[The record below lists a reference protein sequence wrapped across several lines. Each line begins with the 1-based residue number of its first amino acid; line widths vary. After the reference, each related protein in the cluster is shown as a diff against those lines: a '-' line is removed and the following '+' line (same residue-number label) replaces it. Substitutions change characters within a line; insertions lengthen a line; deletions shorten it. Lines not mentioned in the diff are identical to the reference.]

1 MSTPDKKK
9 AAPEAAGAANRRK
22 EASMTELTPLNPDR
36 TSDPGSP
43 FDRIKHVDEH
53 GEYWTGRELMPL
65 LDYDKWERFSDAV
78 ERAAASM
85 RAQGVDVET
94 NISRRREKIDGRGRP
109 REDFRLTRYACYLV
123 AMNGDPRK
131 GAVAAAQAYFA
142 VRTREAET
150 APAREL
156 TGPELMAKA
165 LVEAQA
171 TLHRAEQRANR
182 AETTVHAIEASN
194 GITLRQFHKH
204 YFSDVPERVFFEKLY
219 GLGLLIDQRRHHR
232 NDRGEW
238 RSGPEHR
245 HPSWKGKPYI
255 YLHGSLDGD
264 GVRRESPRVRPGRP
278 EHDLARLL
286 ATKGLPLN
294 PTSDTRKE
302 ITA

>member
-1 MSTPDKKK
+1 MLL
-9 AAPEAAGAANRRK
+9 E
-22 EASMTELTPLNPDR
+22 PLPRDQY
-36 TSDPGSP
+36 TDSP
-43 FDRIKHVDEH
+43 FDQIKRADER
-53 GEYWTGRELMPL
+53 GEYWSARDLMPL
-65 LDYDKWERFSDAV
+65 MGYPAWREFSAAID
-78 ERAAASM
+78 RAKTAASN
-85 RAQGVDVET
+85 QGLIVDDLFGVDPQKT
-94 NISRRREKIDGRGRP
+94 NGRP
-109 REDFRLTRYACYLV
+109 RADYRLSRMAAYLV

-131 GAVAAAQAYFA
+131 PEVAAAQAYFA

-150 APAREL
+150 TPAKEL
-156 TGPELMAKA
+156 TGPG
-165 LVEAQA
+165 
-171 TLHRAEQRANR
+171 QRANQ
-182 AETTVHAIEASN
+182 AETTVHAIEASD

-219 GLGLLIDQRRHHR
+219 SLGLLIDQRRHHR

-245 HPSWKGKPYI
+245 HPSWRGKPYI

-294 PTSDTRKE
+294 PTSDARKE

>member
-1 MSTPDKKK
+1 
-9 AAPEAAGAANRRK
+9 
-22 EASMTELTPLNPDR
+22 MTNTIRLLDD
-36 TSDPGSP
+36 SQSP
-43 FDRIKHVDEH
+43 FDRIRRVDPDGSE
-53 GEYWTGRELMPL
+53 WWSARDLMPL
-65 LDYDKWERFSDAV
+65 MGYDQWRRFAGAV
-78 ERAAASM
+78 ERARVSAE
-85 RAQGVDVET
+85 AQGQIVENHFAAAGKMVKIGSSAT
-94 NISRRREKIDGRGRP
+94 REAADY
-109 REDFRLTRYACYLV
+109 RLTRFACYLV

-131 GAVAAAQAYFA
+131 PEVAAAQAYFA

-150 APAREL
+150 TPAKEL

-171 TLHRAEQRANR
+171 TLHRAEQRASQ

-204 YFSDVPERVFFEKLY
+204 YFSDVPERAFFEKLY
-219 GLGLLIDQRRHHR
+219 SLGLLIDQRRHHR

-245 HPSWKGKPYI
+245 HPSWRGKPYI
-255 YLHGSLDGD
+255 YLHGSLDSD

-286 ATKGLPLN
+286 ATKGLPIN
-294 PTSDTRKE
+294 PTSDARKE

>member
-1 MSTPDKKK
+1 
-9 AAPEAAGAANRRK
+9 
-22 EASMTELTPLNPDR
+22 MTNTIRLLDD
-36 TSDPGSP
+36 SQSP
-43 FDRIKHVDEH
+43 FDRIRRVDPDGSE
-53 GEYWTGRELMPL
+53 WWSARDLMPL
-65 LDYDKWERFSDAV
+65 MGYSAWRNFEVPLK
-78 ERAAASM
+78 RAMKSAE
-85 RAQGVDVET
+85 AQGINVENNFT
-94 NISRRREKIDGRGRP
+94 GSRKVSEGRGP
-109 REDFRLTRYACYLV
+109 DQFDYRLTRFASYLV
-123 AMNGDPRK
+123 AMNGDPNK
-131 GAVAAAQAYFA
+131 PEVAAAQAYFA

-150 APAREL
+150 TPKEL

-171 TLHRAEQRANR
+171 TLHRAEQRASQ

-204 YFSDVPERVFFEKLY
+204 YFSDVPERRFFEKLY
-219 GLGLLIDQRRHHR
+219 SLGLLIDQRRHHR

-245 HPSWKGKPYI
+245 HPSWRGKPYI

-286 ATKGLPLN
+286 ASKGLPLN

>member
-1 MSTPDKKK
+1 MLL
-9 AAPEAAGAANRRK
+9 E
-22 EASMTELTPLNPDR
+22 PLPRDQY
-36 TSDPGSP
+36 TDSP
-43 FDRIKHVDEH
+43 FDQIKRADER
-53 GEYWTGRELMPL
+53 GEYWSARDLMPL
-65 LDYDKWERFSDAV
+65 MGYTKWQAFEV
-78 ERAAASM
+78 PLNRAMKSAE
-85 RAQGVDVET
+85 AQGVNVEDVFT
-94 NISRRREKIDGRGRP
+94 GSRKNPEGGKTPGGRP
-109 REDFRLTRYACYLV
+109 LVDYRLTRFACYLV
-123 AMNGDPRK
+123 AMNGDPNK
-131 GAVAAAQAYFA
+131 PEVAAAQAYFA

-150 APAREL
+150 TPAKEL

-171 TLHRAEQRANR
+171 TLHRAEQRASQ

-204 YFSDVPERVFFEKLY
+204 YFSDVPERMFFEKLY
-219 GLGLLIDQRRHHR
+219 SLGLLIDQRRHHR

-286 ATKGLPLN
+286 ASKGLPLN

>member
-1 MSTPDKKK
+1 
-9 AAPEAAGAANRRK
+9 
-22 EASMTELTPLNPDR
+22 MTNTIRLLDD
-36 TSDPGSP
+36 SQSP
-43 FDRIKHVDEH
+43 FDRIRRVDPDGSE
-53 GEYWTGRELMPL
+53 WWSARDLMPL
-65 LDYDKWERFSDAV
+65 MGYTKWQAFEV
-78 ERAAASM
+78 PLNRAMKSAE
-85 RAQGVDVET
+85 AQGINVENNFT
-94 NISRRREKIDGRGRP
+94 GSRKVSGGRGP
-109 REDFRLTRYACYLV
+109 DQFDYRLTRFACYLV
-123 AMNGDPRK
+123 AMNGDPNK
-131 GAVAAAQAYFA
+131 PEVAAAQAYFA

-150 APAREL
+150 TPAKEL

-171 TLHRAEQRANR
+171 TLHRAEQRASQ
-182 AETTVHAIEASN
+182 AETTVHAIEASD

-204 YFSDVPERVFFEKLY
+204 YFSDVPERMFFEKLY
-219 GLGLLIDQRRHHR
+219 SLGLLIDQRRHHR

-245 HPSWKGKPYI
+245 HPSWRGKPYI

-286 ATKGLPLN
+286 ASKGLPIN
-294 PTSDTRKE
+294 PTSDARKE

>member
-1 MSTPDKKK
+1 
-9 AAPEAAGAANRRK
+9 
-22 EASMTELTPLNPDR
+22 MTSNIQLVD
-36 TSDPGSP
+36 GGQSP
-43 FDRIKHVDEH
+43 FDRIRHVDPDGSE
-53 GEYWTGRELMPL
+53 WWSARDLMPL
-65 LDYDKWERFSDAV
+65 MGYTKWQALEV
-78 ERAAASM
+78 PLNRAMKSAE
-85 RAQGVDVET
+85 AQGVNVENNFT
-94 NISRRREKIDGRGRP
+94 GSRKVSGGRGP
-109 REDFRLTRYACYLV
+109 DQFDYRLTRFACYLV
-123 AMNGDPRK
+123 AMNGDPNK
-131 GAVAAAQAYFA
+131 PEVAAAQAYFA

-150 APAREL
+150 APVKEL

-171 TLHRAEQRANR
+171 TLHRAEQRANQ
-182 AETTVHAIEASN
+182 AETTVHAIEASD

-219 GLGLLIDQRRHHR
+219 SLGLLIDQRHHHR

-238 RSGPEHR
+238 RNGPEHR

-264 GVRRESPRVRPGRP
+264 GVRRESPRVRPGHP

-286 ATKGLPLN
+286 ASKGLRLN
-294 PTSDTRKE
+294 PTSDTHRE

>member
-1 MSTPDKKK
+1 MLL
-9 AAPEAAGAANRRK
+9 E
-22 EASMTELTPLNPDR
+22 PLPRDQY
-36 TSDPGSP
+36 TDSP
-43 FDRIKHVDEH
+43 FDQIKRADER
-53 GEYWTGRELMPL
+53 GEYWSARDLMPL
-65 LDYDKWERFSDAV
+65 MGYTKWQAFEV
-78 ERAAASM
+78 PLNRAMKSAE
-85 RAQGVDVET
+85 AQGVNVENNFT
-94 NISRRREKIDGRGRP
+94 GSRKVSGGRGP
-109 REDFRLTRYACYLV
+109 SQFDYRLTRFACYLV
-123 AMNGDPRK
+123 AMNGDPNK
-131 GAVAAAQAYFA
+131 PEVAAAQAYFA

-182 AETTVHAIEASN
+182 AETTVHAIEASD

-204 YFSDVPERVFFEKLY
+204 YFSDVPERMFFEKLY
-219 GLGLLIDQRRHHR
+219 SLGLLIDQRRHHR

-238 RSGPEHR
+238 RNGPEHR

-286 ATKGLPLN
+286 SSKGLQLN
-294 PTSDTRKE
+294 TTSDTHRE

>member
-1 MSTPDKKK
+1 
-9 AAPEAAGAANRRK
+9 
-22 EASMTELTPLNPDR
+22 MTATIRLLDD
-36 TSDPGSP
+36 SQSP
-43 FDRIKHVDEH
+43 FDRIRRVDPDGSE
-53 GEYWTGRELMPL
+53 WWSARDLMPL
-65 LDYDKWERFSDAV
+65 MGYTKWQAFEVPRN
-78 ERAAASM
+78 RAMKSAE
-85 RAQGVDVET
+85 AQGVNVENNFT
-94 NISRRREKIDGRGRP
+94 GSRKVSGGRGP
-109 REDFRLTRYACYLV
+109 SQFDYRLTRFACYLV
-123 AMNGDPRK
+123 AMNGDPNK
-131 GAVAAAQAYFA
+131 PEVAAAQAYFA

-150 APAREL
+150 TPAKEL

-171 TLHRAEQRANR
+171 TLHRAEQRANQ

-204 YFSDVPERVFFEKLY
+204 YFSDVPERAFFEKLY
-219 GLGLLIDQRRHHR
+219 SLGLLIDQRRHHR

-245 HPSWKGKPYI
+245 HPSWSGKPYI
-255 YLHGSLDGD
+255 YLHGSLDSF

>member
-1 MSTPDKKK
+1 
-9 AAPEAAGAANRRK
+9 
-22 EASMTELTPLNPDR
+22 MTSNIQLVD
-36 TSDPGSP
+36 GSQPP
-43 FDRIKHVDEH
+43 FDRIRHVDPDGSE
-53 GEYWTGRELMPL
+53 WWSARDLMPL
-65 LDYDKWERFSDAV
+65 MGYDQWRRFAGAV
-78 ERAAASM
+78 ERARVSAE
-85 RAQGVDVET
+85 AQGQIVENHFAAAGKMVKIGSSAT
-94 NISRRREKIDGRGRP
+94 REAADY
-109 REDFRLTRYACYLV
+109 RLTRFACYLV

-131 GAVAAAQAYFA
+131 PEVAAAQAYFA

-150 APAREL
+150 TPAKEL

-171 TLHRAEQRANR
+171 TLHRAEQRANQ
-182 AETTVHAIEASN
+182 AETTVHAIEASD

-204 YFSDVPERVFFEKLY
+204 YFSDVPERMFFEKLY
-219 GLGLLIDQRRHHR
+219 SLGLLIDQRRHHR

-245 HPSWKGKPYI
+245 HPSWRGKPYI
-255 YLHGSLDGD
+255 YLHGSLDSD

-286 ATKGLPLN
+286 ASKGLPLN

>member
-1 MSTPDKKK
+1 MLL
-9 AAPEAAGAANRRK
+9 E
-22 EASMTELTPLNPDR
+22 PLPRDQY
-36 TSDPGSP
+36 TDSP
-43 FDRIKHVDEH
+43 FDQIKRADER
-53 GEYWTGRELMPL
+53 GEYWSARDLMPL
-65 LDYDKWERFSDAV
+65 MGYDKWERFAGSV
-78 ERAAASM
+78 ERAIVSM
-85 RAQGVDVET
+85 QAQGYDPDIEA
-94 NISRRREKIDGRGRP
+94 SRRREASGRTNQQ
-109 REDFRLTRYACYLV
+109 REDFRLTRFASYLV

-131 GAVAAAQAYFA
+131 PEVAAAQAYFA

-150 APAREL
+150 TPAKEL

-171 TLHRAEQRANR
+171 TLHRAEQRASQ

-204 YFSDVPERVFFEKLY
+204 YFSDVPERMFFEKLY
-219 GLGLLIDQRRHHR
+219 SLGLLIDQRRHHR

-245 HPSWKGKPYI
+245 HPSWRGKPYI
-255 YLHGSLDGD
+255 YLHGSLDSD

-286 ATKGLPLN
+286 ATKGLPIN
-294 PTSDTRKE
+294 PTSDARKE

>member
-1 MSTPDKKK
+1 
-9 AAPEAAGAANRRK
+9 
-22 EASMTELTPLNPDR
+22 MTSNIQLVD
-36 TSDPGSP
+36 GGQSP
-43 FDRIKHVDEH
+43 FDRIRHVDPDGSE
-53 GEYWTGRELMPL
+53 WWSARDLMPL
-65 LDYDKWERFSDAV
+65 MGYDQWRRFAGAV
-78 ERAAASM
+78 ERARVSAEAQGQIVENHFAASGKM
-85 RAQGVDVET
+85 VKIGSSA
-94 NISRRREKIDGRGRP
+94 IREAADY
-109 REDFRLTRYACYLV
+109 RLTRFACYLV

-131 GAVAAAQAYFA
+131 PEVAAAQAYFA

-150 APAREL
+150 TPAKEL

-171 TLHRAEQRANR
+171 TLHRAEQRASQ
-182 AETTVHAIEASN
+182 AETTVHAIEASS

-204 YFSDVPERVFFEKLY
+204 YFSDTPERVFFEKLY
-219 GLGLLIDQRRHHR
+219 SIGLLIDQRRHHR

-238 RSGPEHR
+238 RNGPEHR
-245 HPSWKGKPYI
+245 HPSWKGKPFI

-286 ATKGLPLN
+286 SSKGLRLN
-294 PTSDTRKE
+294 TTSDTHRE

>member
-1 MSTPDKKK
+1 
-9 AAPEAAGAANRRK
+9 
-22 EASMTELTPLNPDR
+22 MTSNIQLVD
-36 TSDPGSP
+36 GGQSP
-43 FDRIKHVDEH
+43 FDRIRHVDPDGSE
-53 GEYWTGRELMPL
+53 WWSARDLMPL
-65 LDYDKWERFSDAV
+65 MGYTKWQALEV
-78 ERAAASM
+78 PLNRAMKSAE
-85 RAQGVDVET
+85 AQGVNVENNFT
-94 NISRRREKIDGRGRP
+94 GSRKVSGGRGP
-109 REDFRLTRYACYLV
+109 SQFDYRLTRFACYLV
-123 AMNGDPRK
+123 AMNGDPNK
-131 GAVAAAQAYFA
+131 PEVAAAQAYFA

-150 APAREL
+150 APVKEL

-182 AETTVHAIEASN
+182 AETTVHAIEASS

-204 YFSDVPERVFFEKLY
+204 YFSDVPERMFFEKLY
-219 GLGLLIDQRRHHR
+219 SLGLLIDQRRHHR

-238 RSGPEHR
+238 RNGPEHR

-286 ATKGLPLN
+286 SSKGLQLN
-294 PTSDTRKE
+294 TTSDTHRE

>member
-1 MSTPDKKK
+1 
-9 AAPEAAGAANRRK
+9 
-22 EASMTELTPLNPDR
+22 MTATIRLLDD
-36 TSDPGSP
+36 SQSP
-43 FDRIKHVDEH
+43 FDRIRRVDPDGSE
-53 GEYWTGRELMPL
+53 WWSARDLMPL
-65 LDYDKWERFSDAV
+65 MGYDKWERFAGSV
-78 ERAAASM
+78 ERAIVSM
-85 RAQGVDVET
+85 QAQGYDPDIEA
-94 NISRRREKIDGRGRP
+94 SRRREASGRTNQQ
-109 REDFRLTRYACYLV
+109 REDFRLTRFASYLV

-131 GAVAAAQAYFA
+131 PEVAAAQAYFA

-150 APAREL
+150 THTKEL

-171 TLHRAEQRANR
+171 TLHRAEQRASQ
-182 AETTVHAIEASN
+182 AETTVHAIEASD

-204 YFSDVPERVFFEKLY
+204 YFSDVPERMFFEKLY

-245 HPSWKGKPYI
+245 HPSWRGKPYI

-294 PTSDTRKE
+294 PTSDARKE

>member
-1 MSTPDKKK
+1 
-9 AAPEAAGAANRRK
+9 
-22 EASMTELTPLNPDR
+22 MTATIRLLDD
-36 TSDPGSP
+36 SQSP
-43 FDRIKHVDEH
+43 FDRIRRVDVDGSE
-53 GEYWTGRELMPL
+53 WWSARDLMPL
-65 LDYDKWERFSDAV
+65 MGYTKWQAFEV
-78 ERAAASM
+78 PLNRAMKSAE
-85 RAQGVDVET
+85 AQGVSVENNFT
-94 NISRRREKIDGRGRP
+94 GSRKVSGGRGP
-109 REDFRLTRYACYLV
+109 SQFDYRLTRFACYLV
-123 AMNGDPRK
+123 AMNGDPNK
-131 GAVAAAQAYFA
+131 PEVAAAQAYFA

-150 APAREL
+150 TPAKEL

-171 TLHRAEQRANR
+171 TLHRAEQRASR
-182 AETTVHAIEASN
+182 AETTVHAIEASS

-204 YFSDVPERVFFEKLY
+204 YFSDTPERVFFEKLY
-219 GLGLLIDQRRHHR
+219 SIGLLIDQRHHHR

-238 RSGPEHR
+238 RNGPEHR

-286 ATKGLPLN
+286 SSKGLQLN
-294 PTSDTRKE
+294 TTSDTHRE

>member
-1 MSTPDKKK
+1 
-9 AAPEAAGAANRRK
+9 
-22 EASMTELTPLNPDR
+22 MTSNIQLVDG
-36 TSDPGSP
+36 SQSP
-43 FDRIKHVDEH
+43 FDRIRHVDPDGSE
-53 GEYWTGRELMPL
+53 WWSARDLMPL
-65 LDYDKWERFSDAV
+65 MGYDQWRRFAGAV
-78 ERAAASM
+78 ERAKASAEAQGQIVENHFAASGKM
-85 RAQGVDVET
+85 VKIGSSA
-94 NISRRREKIDGRGRP
+94 IREAADY
-109 REDFRLTRYACYLV
+109 RLTRFACYLV

-131 GAVAAAQAYFA
+131 PEVAAAQAYFA

-171 TLHRAEQRANR
+171 TLHRAEQRANQ
-182 AETTVHAIEASN
+182 AETTVHAIEASD

-204 YFSDVPERVFFEKLY
+204 YFSDVPERMFFEKLY
-219 GLGLLIDQRRHHR
+219 SLGLLIDQRRHHR

-245 HPSWKGKPYI
+245 HPSWRGKPYI
-255 YLHGSLDGD
+255 YLHGSLDSD

-286 ATKGLPLN
+286 ASKGLPLN
-294 PTSDTRKE
+294 PTSDARKE

>member
-1 MSTPDKKK
+1 MLL
-9 AAPEAAGAANRRK
+9 E
-22 EASMTELTPLNPDR
+22 PLSRDQY
-36 TSDPGSP
+36 TDSP
-43 FDRIKHVDEH
+43 FDQIRHVDER
-53 GEYWTGRELMPL
+53 GEYWSARELMPL
-65 LDYDKWERFSDAV
+65 MGYGKWQSFEV
-78 ERAAASM
+78 PLERAMKSAE
-85 RAQGVDVET
+85 AQGHDVT
-94 NISRRREKIDGRGRP
+94 RNFTGSRKKSGGRP
-109 REDFRLTRYACYLV
+109 QVDYCLTRFACYLV
-123 AMNGDPRK
+123 AMNGDPNK
-131 GAVAAAQAYFA
+131 PEVAAAQAYFA

-150 APAREL
+150 APVKEL

-182 AETTVHAIEASN
+182 AETTVHAIEASS

-204 YFSDVPERVFFEKLY
+204 YFSDTPERVFFEKLY
-219 GLGLLIDQRRHHR
+219 SLGLLIDQRRHHR

-238 RSGPEHR
+238 RNGPEHR
-245 HPSWKGKPYI
+245 HPSWRGKPYI

-286 ATKGLPLN
+286 SSKGLRLN
-294 PTSDTRKE
+294 TTSDTHRE

>member
-1 MSTPDKKK
+1 
-9 AAPEAAGAANRRK
+9 
-22 EASMTELTPLNPDR
+22 MTSNIQLVD
-36 TSDPGSP
+36 GSQPP
-43 FDRIKHVDEH
+43 FDRIRHVDPDGSE
-53 GEYWTGRELMPL
+53 WWSARDLMPL
-65 LDYDKWERFSDAV
+65 MGYDQWRRFAGAV
-78 ERAAASM
+78 ERARVSAE
-85 RAQGVDVET
+85 AQGQIVENHFAAAGKMVKIGSSAT
-94 NISRRREKIDGRGRP
+94 REAADY
-109 REDFRLTRYACYLV
+109 RLTRFACYLV

-131 GAVAAAQAYFA
+131 PEVAAAQAYFA

-150 APAREL
+150 TPAKEL

-171 TLHRAEQRANR
+171 TLHRAEQRANQ
-182 AETTVHAIEASN
+182 AETTVHAIEASD

-204 YFSDVPERVFFEKLY
+204 YFSDVPERMFFEKLY
-219 GLGLLIDQRRHHR
+219 SLGLLIDQRRHHR

-245 HPSWKGKPYI
+245 HPSWRGKPYI
-255 YLHGSLDGD
+255 YLHGSLDSD

-286 ATKGLPLN
+286 ASKGLPLN
-294 PTSDTRKE
+294 PTSDARKE

>member
-1 MSTPDKKK
+1 
-9 AAPEAAGAANRRK
+9 
-22 EASMTELTPLNPDR
+22 MTSNIQLVD
-36 TSDPGSP
+36 GSQPP
-43 FDRIKHVDEH
+43 FDRIRHVDPDGSE
-53 GEYWTGRELMPL
+53 WWSARDLMPL
-65 LDYDKWERFSDAV
+65 MGYDQWRRFAGAV
-78 ERAAASM
+78 ERARVSAE
-85 RAQGVDVET
+85 AQGQIVENHFAAAGKMVKIGSSAT
-94 NISRRREKIDGRGRP
+94 REAADY
-109 REDFRLTRYACYLV
+109 RLTRFACYLV

-131 GAVAAAQAYFA
+131 PEVAAAQAYFA

-150 APAREL
+150 TPAKEL

-171 TLHRAEQRANR
+171 TLHRAEQRANQ
-182 AETTVHAIEASN
+182 AETTVHAIEASD

-204 YFSDVPERVFFEKLY
+204 YFSDVPERAFFEKLY
-219 GLGLLIDQRRHHR
+219 SLGLLIDQRRHHR

-255 YLHGSLDGD
+255 YLHGSLDSD

-286 ATKGLPLN
+286 ASKGLPLN
-294 PTSDTRKE
+294 PTSDARKE

>member
-1 MSTPDKKK
+1 MLL
-9 AAPEAAGAANRRK
+9 E
-22 EASMTELTPLNPDR
+22 PLPRDQY
-36 TSDPGSP
+36 TDSP
-43 FDRIKHVDEH
+43 FDQIKRADER
-53 GEYWTGRELMPL
+53 GEYWSARDLMPL
-65 LDYDKWERFSDAV
+65 MGYTKWQAFEV
-78 ERAAASM
+78 PLNRAMKSAE
-85 RAQGVDVET
+85 AQGINVENNFT
-94 NISRRREKIDGRGRP
+94 GSRKVSGGRGP
-109 REDFRLTRYACYLV
+109 SQFDYRLTRFACYLV
-123 AMNGDPRK
+123 AMNGDPNK
-131 GAVAAAQAYFA
+131 PEVAAAQAYFA

-150 APAREL
+150 THTKEL

-171 TLHRAEQRANR
+171 TLHRAEQRASQ

-204 YFSDVPERVFFEKLY
+204 YFSDVPERMFFEKLY
-219 GLGLLIDQRRHHR
+219 SLGLLIDQRRHHR

-245 HPSWKGKPYI
+245 HPSWRGKPYI
-255 YLHGSLDGD
+255 YLHGSLDSD

-286 ATKGLPLN
+286 ASKGLPLN
-294 PTSDTRKE
+294 PTSDARKE

>member
-1 MSTPDKKK
+1 MLL
-9 AAPEAAGAANRRK
+9 E
-22 EASMTELTPLNPDR
+22 PLPRDQY
-36 TSDPGSP
+36 TDSP
-43 FDRIKHVDEH
+43 FDQIKRADER
-53 GEYWTGRELMPL
+53 GEYWSARDLMPL
-65 LDYDKWERFSDAV
+65 MGYTKWQAFEV
-78 ERAAASM
+78 PLNRAMKSAE
-85 RAQGVDVET
+85 AQGVNVENNFT
-94 NISRRREKIDGRGRP
+94 GSRKVSGGRGP
-109 REDFRLTRYACYLV
+109 SQFDYRLTRFACYLV
-123 AMNGDPRK
+123 AMNGDPNK
-131 GAVAAAQAYFA
+131 PEVAAAQAYFA

-150 APAREL
+150 TPAKEL

-171 TLHRAEQRANR
+171 TLHRAEQRASQ
-182 AETTVHAIEASN
+182 AETTVHAIEASD

-204 YFSDVPERVFFEKLY
+204 YFSDVPERMFFEKLY
-219 GLGLLIDQRRHHR
+219 SLGLLIDQRRHHR

-245 HPSWKGKPYI
+245 HPSWRGKPYI
-255 YLHGSLDGD
+255 YLHGSLNGD

-294 PTSDTRKE
+294 PTSDARKE

>member
-1 MSTPDKKK
+1 MLL
-9 AAPEAAGAANRRK
+9 E
-22 EASMTELTPLNPDR
+22 PLPRDQY
-36 TSDPGSP
+36 TDSP
-43 FDRIKHVDEH
+43 FDQIKRADER
-53 GEYWTGRELMPL
+53 GEYWSARDLMPL
-65 LDYDKWERFSDAV
+65 MGYPAWREFSAAID
-78 ERAAASM
+78 RAKTAASN
-85 RAQGVDVET
+85 QGLIVDDLFGVDPQKT
-94 NISRRREKIDGRGRP
+94 NGRP
-109 REDFRLTRYACYLV
+109 RADYRLSRMAAYLV

-131 GAVAAAQAYFA
+131 PEVAAAQAYFA

-150 APAREL
+150 TPAKEL

-171 TLHRAEQRANR
+171 TLHRAEQRANQ
-182 AETTVHAIEASN
+182 AETTVHAIEASD

-204 YFSDVPERVFFEKLY
+204 YFSDVPERMFFEKLY
-219 GLGLLIDQRRHHR
+219 SLGLLIDQRRHHR

-245 HPSWKGKPYI
+245 HPSWRGKPYI

-294 PTSDTRKE
+294 PTSDARKE

>member
-1 MSTPDKKK
+1 
-9 AAPEAAGAANRRK
+9 
-22 EASMTELTPLNPDR
+22 MTSNIQLVD
-36 TSDPGSP
+36 GSQPP
-43 FDRIKHVDEH
+43 FDRIRHVDPDGSE
-53 GEYWTGRELMPL
+53 WWSARDLMPL
-65 LDYDKWERFSDAV
+65 MGYDQWRRFAGAV
-78 ERAAASM
+78 ERARVSAE
-85 RAQGVDVET
+85 AQGQIVENHFAAAGKMVKIGSSAT
-94 NISRRREKIDGRGRP
+94 REAADY
-109 REDFRLTRYACYLV
+109 RLTRFACYLV

-131 GAVAAAQAYFA
+131 PEVAAAQAYFA

-150 APAREL
+150 TPAKEL

-171 TLHRAEQRANR
+171 TLHRAEQRANQ

-204 YFSDVPERVFFEKLY
+204 YFSDVPERMFFEKLY
-219 GLGLLIDQRRHHR
+219 SLGLLIDQRRHHR

-245 HPSWKGKPYI
+245 HPSWRGKPYI
-255 YLHGSLDGD
+255 YLHGSLDSD

-286 ATKGLPLN
+286 ASKGLPLN
-294 PTSDTRKE
+294 PTSDARKE